1 MHPKWQSN
9 TSILQFRLI
18 LDCLE
23 VCTNKITWS
32 IVVASSVQVAPERIL
47 LVGANPQSPK
57 IIPALRDGCAFCE
70 NAWTPKSKKGAGV
83 SIWTAAPAPDFLQ
96 TLFLLAHVAGVG
108 TVHDL
113 SGRFIDEIN
122 GDVLYLGAV
131 ENIVHSA
138 VHIERQHGEGL
149 RQIQFRGSR
158 GNFEFGKVRV
168 IYATVTGVSV
178 LGSFL

>member
-1 MHPKWQSN
+1 MAAHSV
-9 TSILQFRLI
+9 RM
-18 LDCLE
+18 LE
-23 VCTNKITWS
+23 PQNRKRAQESAFET
-32 IVVASSVQVAPERIL
+32 L
-47 LVGANPQSPK
+47 L
-57 IIPALRDGCAFCE
+57 L
-70 NAWTPKSKKGAGV
+70 
-83 SIWTAAPAPDFLQ
+83 APDFLQ